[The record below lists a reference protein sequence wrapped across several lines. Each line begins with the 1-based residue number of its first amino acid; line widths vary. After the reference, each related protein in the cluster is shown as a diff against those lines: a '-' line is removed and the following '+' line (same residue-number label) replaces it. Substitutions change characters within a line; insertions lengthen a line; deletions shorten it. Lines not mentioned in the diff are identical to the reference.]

1 MGILRPEKLC
11 ANRKRLME
19 ELVMGQDKA
28 AQLRNLLEKP
38 TGPGDSGPASAE
50 GLLVKIL
57 GSFCTSLSLLKC
69 ACDSCELCHIQASFQ
84 VGSEDSGE
92 NSKQSAAK
100 ERRGCYKRRKTL
112 DAWIKILPT
121 MEDGHAW
128 RKYGQKQILNA
139 KFSRCYFRCTHKYD
153 QGCLAT
159 KQVQKIQE
167 EPHQMYQTTYFGHH
181 TCTNTLKISQ
191 HTLDYDPPQPY
202 LLSFQSNNITSDVQD
217 HHPSCP
223 ISVKTE
229 CNKEE
234 IECNLS
240 GKLPV
245 AAVAAESNMW
255 ADLLTMR
262 SDHEDVISSTTTT
275 ISHDLEMDFLIDEC
289 VDFQNDFCFGEGE

>member
-19 ELVMGQDKA
+19 ELVMGRDKA
-28 AQLRNLLEKP
+28 AQLQNLLEKP

-50 GLLVKIL
+50 GLLIP
-57 GSFCTSLSLLKC
+57 
-69 ACDSCELCHIQASFQ
+69 ASFQ
-84 VGSEDSGE
+84 VVSEDSGE
-92 NSKQSAAK
+92 NSKRPAAK

-202 LLSFQSNNITSDVQD
+202 LLSFQLNNITSDVQD
-217 HHPSCP
+217 QHPSCP

-234 IECNLS
+234 IECNFS

-245 AAVAAESNMW
+245 AAAAESNMW

-262 SDHEDVISSTTTT
+262 SAHEDVISSTTTT

-289 VDFQNDFCFGEGE
+289 VDFQNDFCFGEGEVSLSCV